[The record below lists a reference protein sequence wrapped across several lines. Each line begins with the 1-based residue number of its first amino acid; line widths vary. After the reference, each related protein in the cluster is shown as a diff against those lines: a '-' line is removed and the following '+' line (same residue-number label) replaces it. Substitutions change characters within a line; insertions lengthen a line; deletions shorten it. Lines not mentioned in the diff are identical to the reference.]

1 MKNFWRNV
9 ILLGGLSVVLSS
21 CGLLFLLSLI
31 FFQPRGCWDICPPP
45 CTTTTCPQPQ
55 PESVN
60 FTTDERILRGDWRSL
75 IPSDSQFEPG
85 KKVSLTLE
93 ATYVDTTSY
102 TVTGTFQVASDAAQ
116 TVQGSVKGGSLQT
129 FTKSANRT
137 SPPKPQAFA
146 ELLLSSA
153 VGQPATQVLILC
165 PYASKGTDNQWQYYG
180 VLEPVTAN
188 RVPFSSCYGTTSS
201 SKSVV
206 VGRKPPVQVP

>member
-1 MKNFWRNV
+1 MKNFWRNL
-9 ILLGGLSVVLSS
+9 ILLGGLSILLSS
-21 CGLLFLLSLI
+21 CGLLLLLSLV

-45 CTTTTCPQPQ
+45 CANTSCTPQ

-75 IPSDSQFEPG
+75 IPSENQFEPG

-93 ATYVDTTSY
+93 ATYVDTSSY
-102 TVTGTFQVASDAAQ
+102 TVTGTFQVAGDAAQ
-116 TVQGSVKGGSLQT
+116 TVQGSVKGGDLQA
-129 FTKSANRT
+129 FTKSTNRLT
-137 SPPKPQAFA
+137 PAQPQAFA

-153 VGQPATQVLILC
+153 VGQSATQVLILC
-165 PYASKGTDNQWQYYG
+165 PYASKGVDNQWQYYG

-206 VGRKPPVQVP
+206 VGRKPPVVP